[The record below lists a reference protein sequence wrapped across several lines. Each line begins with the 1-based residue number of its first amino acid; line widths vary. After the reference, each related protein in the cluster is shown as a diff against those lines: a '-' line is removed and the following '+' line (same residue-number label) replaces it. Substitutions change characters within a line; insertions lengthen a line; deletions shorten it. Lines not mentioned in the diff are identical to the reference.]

1 MRSALIS
8 MARQKRERMQKKIPN
23 RFREIILNH
32 LRREKGNL
40 CFAAFCMLGLTL
52 TDLLRPWP
60 IKIIFDHILLD
71 RPLPHYLS
79 FLRETLQSGKVTA
92 LVAISFSI
100 VLIAILRG
108 ALSYSQ
114 VYITSQ
120 IGNKLVYTLRR
131 ELFGHIQ
138 RLSLSFHNR
147 ARSGELLTKVAG
159 DTSTVKD
166 VFADLV
172 LTNTSDLLTI
182 IGVFVIMFALNW
194 KLGLIVLGTF
204 PLLLANL
211 FYRYRTAKASARRQ
225 RKTEEKIATR
235 ISQVLSTAVLVQAF
249 GREKYEEERFDSE
262 SSAYVQESIRNARIE
277 AMAARAVEVISAMGG
292 CAVVLFGSWQ
302 VLQGQM
308 TLGSVVIFTSYLQS
322 LYRPLRN
329 MAKFSTQI
337 SKATVSAQRIAEVLQ
352 VEAEIE
358 DDPSAIET
366 SSLKGGIVF
375 KNVSFD
381 YGDGKGILNNVSFA
395 IPPGQRVA
403 LVGTSGAGKSTLISL
418 ILRLYD
424 PQAGT
429 VEIDGLNIKQYKR
442 ESLRRHIGIV
452 LQNSILFGAS
462 IKENIA
468 YGKLDATME
477 QIVAAAK
484 AANAHDF
491 IIELEDGYDTIIGER
506 GETLSGGQ
514 RQRIAI
520 ARALVRNAPILILDE
535 PMTGLDVESEA
546 NVLEALNRL
555 MAGKT
560 CLLITHDLQSVA
572 DADLV
577 LVLEEG
583 RIVEQGRHRFL
594 LSSSRRYRQLYD
606 MKISRHEGQRILIE
620 AGN

>member
-1 MRSALIS
+1 
-8 MARQKRERMQKKIPN
+8 MQDKPN

-60 IKIIFDHILLD
+60 IKIIFDHVLLD
-71 RPLPHYLS
+71 KPLPHYLS
-79 FLRETLQSGKVTA
+79 FLREVLQNGKVTA
-92 LVAISFSI
+92 LIVVSLSI
-100 VLIAILRG
+100 ILIATLRG
-108 ALSYSQ
+108 LLSYSH
-114 VYITSQ
+114 VYVTSH

-147 ARSGELLTKVAG
+147 SRSGELLTKVAS

-166 VFADLV
+166 VFADLI

-194 KLGLIVLGTF
+194 KLALIVMATF
-204 PLLLANL
+204 PLLVANL
-211 FYRYRTAKASARRQ
+211 FFRYRTAKASARRQ
-225 RKTEEKIATR
+225 RKREEKIATR

-249 GREKYEEERFDSE
+249 GRQKYEEERFDSE
-262 SSAYVQESIRNARIE
+262 SSAYVQESIRNSRIE
-277 AMAARAVEVISAMGG
+277 AMAARAVEVISAMGS

-302 VLQGQM
+302 VLEGHM

-337 SKATVSAQRIAEVLQ
+337 SKAAVSAQRIAEILQ

-358 DDPSAIET
+358 DDPAAIKAP
-366 SSLKGGIVF
+366 SLRGGIVF
-375 KNVSFD
+375 QNVSFD
-381 YGDGKGILNNVSFA
+381 YGDGKGILNDVSFA
-395 IPPGQRVA
+395 ISPGQRVA
-403 LVGTSGAGKSTLISL
+403 LVGSSGAGKSTLISL

-424 PQAGT
+424 TQAGA
-429 VEIDGLNIKQYKR
+429 VEIDGLDIKKYER
-442 ESLRRHIGIV
+442 ESLRRQIGIV

-477 QIVAAAK
+477 EIVAAAES
-484 AANAHDF
+484 ANAHDF
-491 IIELEDGYDTIIGER
+491 IVALEDGYDTIVGER

-520 ARALVRNAPILILDE
+520 ARALVRSAPILILDE

-546 NVLEALNRL
+546 NVLEALDRL
-555 MAGKT
+555 MAKKT
-560 CLLITHDLQSVA
+560 CLVITHDLQSVA
-572 DADLV
+572 NADLV
-577 LVLEEG
+577 LILEEG
-583 RIVEQGRHRFL
+583 RIVEQGKHISL
-594 LSSSRRYRQLYD
+594 LSNSRRYRQLYD
-606 MKISRHEGQRILIE
+606 MKMGRNEGPRIVLE
-620 AGN
+620 ARN

>member
-1 MRSALIS
+1 MPK
-8 MARQKRERMQKKIPN
+8 KRPN
-23 RFREIILNH
+23 RLRQIIFRH
-32 LRREKGNL
+32 LQRAKGNL
-40 CFAAFCMLGLTL
+40 FFAAFCMLGLTL

-60 IKIIFDHILLD
+60 LKIIFDHILLD
-71 RPLPHYLS
+71 KPLPHYLS
-79 FLRETLQSGKVTA
+79 FLRETLQSGKVPA

-100 VLIAILRG
+100 ILIAVFRG

-114 VYITSQ
+114 VYITSR
-120 IGNKLVYTLRR
+120 IGNQLVYTLRR

-159 DTSTVKD
+159 DTATVKD
-166 VFADLV
+166 VFADLA

-182 IGVFVIMFALNW
+182 VGVFAIMFALNW
-194 KLGLIVLGTF
+194 KLGFIVLATF

-211 FYRYRTAKASARRQ
+211 FFRYRTAKASARRQ

-249 GREKYEEERFDSE
+249 GREKYEEERFDTE
-262 SSAYVQESIRNARIE
+262 SSAYVGESIRNARIE
-277 AMAARAVEVISAMGG
+277 AMAARAVEIISAMGS

-302 VLQGQM
+302 VLKGQM

-329 MAKFSTQI
+329 MAKFSTQV
-337 SKATVSAQRIAEVLQ
+337 SKAAVSAQRIAEILDI
-352 VEAEIE
+352 EAEIE
-358 DDPSAIET
+358 DDPAAIKIP
-366 SSLKGGIVF
+366 SLKGGIAF

-381 YGDGKGILNNVSFA
+381 YGDGKGVLNNVSFA
-395 IPPGQRVA
+395 IAPGQRVA

-424 PQAGT
+424 PQEGA
-429 VEIDGLNIKQYKR
+429 VEIDGVNIKEYER

-452 LQNSILFGAS
+452 LQNSVLFGAS

-468 YGKLDATME
+468 YGKLEATTE
-477 QIVAAAK
+477 EIVAAAK

-491 IIELEDGYDTIIGER
+491 IIKLEDGYDTIIGER

-520 ARALVRNAPILILDE
+520 ARALIRTAPILILDE

-560 CLLITHDLQSVA
+560 CLVITHDLQSA
-572 DADLV
+572 SAADLV
-577 LVLEEG
+577 LVLEGG
-583 RIVEQGRHRFL
+583 RIVEQGRHSFL
-594 LSSSRRYRQLYD
+594 MSGSHRYRELYHL
-606 MKISRHEGQRILIE
+606 KTHRHESERILVE
-620 AGN
+620 A